1 MEITIMTTK
10 TSKTVRRDWLR
21 KQIIAGNMQARCV
34 FEIEHDG
41 NGANDRFGGN
51 WLDAR
56 IRHPRFEDFINCYGN
71 KETRCADPDFI
82 EGMSNF
88 NESDF
93 RTKSGGA
100 YRTGIDPEGRQLYS
114 LHIHSN
120 SCYTLREKR

>member
-1 MEITIMTTK
+1 METTTTK
-10 TSKTVRRDWLR
+10 TTTVRRDWLR
-21 KQIIAGNMQARCV
+21 KQMLAGKLQAKCV

-41 NGANDRFGGN
+41 NGSNDRFGGD

-56 IRHPRFEDFINCYGN
+56 IRHPRFEDFTNVYGN

-93 RTKSGGA
+93 RTKSGHATFSG
-100 YRTGIDPEGRQLYS
+100 TDPEGRKLYS
-114 LHIHSN
+114 FGIHSN
-120 SCYTLREKR
+120 SCYRLREKVASV